1 MGSLTLPEGLLVEG
15 NDGLYLRVH
24 AQPGARKVGVRG
36 LHGDAV
42 KIAVREV
49 AESGKAN
56 KAIAAFVAKEL
67 GLAKGAVSVVS
78 GHTSRAKR
86 LLLAGGEELRAT
98 VTAWLAGVVA
108 ASD

>member
-1 MGSLTLPEGLLVEG
+1 LKFPDGLLVAG
-15 NDGLYLRVH
+15 NDGVYLRVH

-49 AESGKAN
+49 AENGKAN
-56 KAIAAFVAKEL
+56 KAIMVFVAKAL
-67 GLAKGAVSVVS
+67 GMARCDVAVVS

-86 LLLAGGEELRAT
+86 LLLRGNGVDLETT
-98 VTAWLAGVVA
+98 VMAWLT
-108 ASD
+108 DIPY